1 MTWSE
6 DPMSARTDYTG
17 CKLVGS
23 TDGQILY
30 SPPEDEHGWY
40 YATGVADP
48 SPETSAFIHWLD
60 AELAALHP
68 IRAKHQS

>member
-6 DPMSARTDYTG
+6 SPMSARTDYAG
-17 CKLVGS
+17 CKLAGS
-23 TDGQILY
+23 PDGQILY

-48 SPETSAFIHWLD
+48 SPETSALILRID
-60 AELAALHP
+60 REL
-68 IRAKHQS
+68 SGGVS